1 MNIKNIKCTPI
12 MQQYFKIKKQYPNI
26 LLFYRMGDFYEMF
39 FKDAKKV
46 SKILNIVLTQRG
58 TFNDKPIPMAG
69 IPFHSLE
76 NYLSKLINLG
86 ESVAICEQINNINKT
101 PNKILERKIVR
112 IITPGTVSDDFLLKN
127 NQDNLLA
134 SIWQEINY
142 GFGYATLNMSS
153 GSFKIMESKNYDII
167 SGELQKTNPVELLYP
182 ENFQYMKLI
191 EKRNC
196 IRRRPIWEF
205 DLDTAHQ
212 QLNIQFKT
220 KNLKS
225 FGIEKAS
232 MAIKAA
238 GCLIQ
243 YVKDTQRVFLPHIN
257 NIKLKN
263 ISNEIIMDKNTR
275 KNLEITESISGN
287 KDNTLISILDY
298 TSTSM
303 GSRLLK
309 RWLHS
314 PVRNNKIIFER
325 QNSISK
331 LQEHFINF
339 QKLLIKIND
348 IERIIARLS
357 LRTAK
362 PKDLV
367 SLRYTFNILPKIHNI
382 FNIIGN
388 CYIKKNFFN
397 IGLFEKLKNLLKK
410 SIKKNPSSTLKDGN
424 VIATGYN
431 KTLDTLRKLSKNSQE
446 YLITLEKQERKL
458 LNIEKLKIGFNTIY
472 GYYIQITKNQ
482 KIKKLPKKYLN
493 IQILK
498 HYNRYIIPELKNY
511 QEMILLSKNKLFLLE
526 KFLYNQL
533 FDIINPELKKLQQM
547 VLLISELDVLCNLA
561 ERSIT
566 LNYTRPIIS
575 NKLGL
580 FLENSRHPV
589 VENILKDQFIPNNL
603 LLTPENHML
612 IITGPNMGGK
622 STYMRQIA
630 LIVLMT
636 YIGSYVPAKKAII
649 GPIDR
654 IFTRIGSMDDISS
667 GLSTF
672 MIEMIETA
680 NILRNANKYSLVLMD
695 EIGRGTSTYDGL
707 SIAWACA
714 ENILKK
720 NKSMTLFSTNY
731 IELTNLSLK
740 NKGIKNVYFDAIEFN
755 KSIVFMYSLKNGI
768 INKNYGLFVASLAGI
783 PKKVI
788 KLAEKKIIQLEK
800 KLLKY

>member
-1 MNIKNIKCTPI
+1 MNIKNIKYTPI
-12 MQQYFKIKKQYPNI
+12 MKQYFKIKNQCPNI

-39 FKDAKKV
+39 FEDAKKA

-58 TFNDKPIPMAG
+58 ILDGKPIPMAG
-69 IPFHSLE
+69 IPYHSLD
-76 NYLSKLINLG
+76 NYLSKLIYLG
-86 ESVAICEQINNINKT
+86 ESVAICEQINNMNRT

-112 IITPGTVSDDFLLKN
+112 IITPGTVSDDILLKN

-134 SIWQEINY
+134 SIWQEIDY

-153 GSFKIMESKNYDII
+153 GNFRIMESKNYDII

-196 IRRRPIWEF
+196 IKRRPIWEF
-205 DLDTAHQ
+205 DLETANQ
-212 QLNIQFKT
+212 QLNMQFKT
-220 KNLKS
+220 KNLRS
-225 FGIEKAS
+225 FGIEKAL

-243 YVKDTQRVFLPHIN
+243 YVKDTQRIFLPHIN

-263 ISNEIIMDKNTR
+263 SNSEIIMDENTR
-275 KNLEITESISGN
+275 KNLEITESISRN
-287 KDNTLISILDY
+287 KDNTLINILDHC
-298 TSTSM
+298 STTM

-314 PVRNNKIIFER
+314 PTRNNNTIINR

-331 LQEHFINF
+331 LRKYFTNF
-339 QKLLIKIND
+339 QKLLININD

-367 SLRYTFNILPKIHNI
+367 SLRNTFHILPDIHNI
-382 FNIIGN
+382 LKIMGD
-388 CYIKKNFFN
+388 CYIKNKIFN
-397 IGLFEKLKNLLKK
+397 LGLFKKLKLLLEK
-410 SIKKNPSSTLKDGN
+410 SIKKNPSTLLKDGN

-431 KTLDTLRKLSKNSQE
+431 KSLDELRKLSKNSKE
-446 YLITLEKQERKL
+446 YLIVLEKKERKL
-458 LNIEKLKIGFNTIY
+458 LNIEKLKIGFNTIH

-493 IQILK
+493 IQTLK
-498 HYNRYIIPELKNY
+498 HCNRYIIPELKNY
-511 QEMILLSKNKLFLLE
+511 QEIIFSSKNKLLILE

-533 FDIINPELKKLQQM
+533 FDLIYPELPNLQKI
-547 VLLISELDVLCNLA
+547 VLFISELDVLCNLA

-566 LNYTRPIIS
+566 LNYKRPIIS
-575 NKLGL
+575 NNLGL
-580 FLENSRHPV
+580 YLENSRHPI

-603 LLTPENHML
+603 LLTPKNHML

-630 LIVLMT
+630 LIILMA
-636 YIGSYVPAKKAII
+636 YIGSYIPADKAII

-714 ENILKK
+714 ENLAKK
-720 NKSMTLFSTNY
+720 IKSMTLFSTNY

-740 NKGIKNVYFDAIEFN
+740 NKGIKNVYFDAIESN
-755 KSIVFMYSLKNGI
+755 RSIVFMYALKNGI

-783 PKKVI
+783 PKEVI
-788 KLAEKKIIQLEK
+788 KLAKKKIIQLEK
-800 KLLKY
+800 NYKY